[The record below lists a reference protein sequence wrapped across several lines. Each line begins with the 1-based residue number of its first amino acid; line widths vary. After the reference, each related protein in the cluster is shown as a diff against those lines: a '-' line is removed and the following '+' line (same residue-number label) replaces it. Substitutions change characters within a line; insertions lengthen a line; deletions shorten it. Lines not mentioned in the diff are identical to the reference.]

1 MNVRIV
7 LVETSHP
14 GNIGAT
20 ARAMKNMGLSD
31 LVLVRPAVFPDA
43 EATARASGAD
53 DVLARARVVD
63 RLDEAL
69 ADCVY
74 TVAASA
80 RQRTIAWPE
89 YEPREAAAALL
100 QHAASGRV
108 AAVFGREKSGL
119 TNDELARAQAL
130 LTIPSVPSFASLNL
144 AMAVQVVAY
153 ELRLAA
159 REPRAA
165 KAANDVPLAT
175 QAELAHYFVHLE
187 RVLTESGFL
196 NPDNPRHLMRRL
208 RRLYARALPDQNE
221 INILRG
227 ILSSLWPAK

>member
-31 LVLVRPAVFPDA
+31 LVLVRPAAFPAADA
-43 EATARASGAD
+43 SARASGAD
-53 DVLARARVVD
+53 DVLARARVVE
-63 RLDEAL
+63 RLEEAL

-89 YEPREAAAALL
+89 HEPREAAAELL
-100 QHAASGRV
+100 RQAVSGPV

-130 LTIPSVPSFASLNL
+130 LTIPSVPSFGSLNL

-165 KAANDVPLAT
+165 DRGNEVPLAT
-175 QAELAHYFVHLE
+175 QAELEHYFAHLE
-187 RVLTESGFL
+187 QVLTASGFL